1 MHVFTEPS
9 SDFKKSFLESLE
21 EQSQEPL
28 RGILRHIEKSLGSR
42 KLLLNWLTTH
52 FDDYVQQLKGAALGI
67 NLPPGYAPQTH
78 VWLIAGTNY
87 IGRCIVRH
95 ALDTPKSWNVGH
107 ISYEVRPS
115 MRRLGF
121 GQLLMHECL
130 EIADSLALPH
140 VYVVVHPRNTAS
152 KKIIL
157 RAKGE
162 LSEQFELNHQQRER
176 YIIRLRRNHKAF

>member
-9 SDFKKSFLESLE
+9 SDFKKSFLEALE
-21 EQSQEPL
+21 EQTQEPL

-42 KLLLNWLTTH
+42 KHLLDWLTTH
-52 FDDYVQQLKGAALGI
+52 FDTYVQQLKIATHGI
-67 NLPPGYAPQTH
+67 NLPLGYVPQTH
-78 VWLIAGTNY
+78 VWLIEGGNY
-87 IGRCIVRH
+87 VGRCIVRH
-95 ALDTPKSWNVGH
+95 TLDTPKSWNVGH

-115 MRRLGF
+115 KRRLGF

-130 EIADSLALPH
+130 EIADNLSLPH
-140 VYVVVHPRNTAS
+140 MYVVVHPRNIAS

-162 LSEQFELNHQQRER
+162 LSEQFVLNHQQRER
-176 YIIRLRRNHKAF
+176 YVIKLGRNHKAF